1 MQECPHHFILGETH
15 LDVFFQEGPEAFEGG
30 ADFGL
35 GGGEFVFGEALV
47 GGGDLTGEHVVFDLG
62 LGAAGAHGEAA
73 AIGEINEEHL
83 LGGDGFA
90 FFIDNARLAEVAHV
104 DDGAAINFGR
114 WVGSVAVGEF
124 GDLGGSAGAFE
135 NFALVHFEEVTDI
148 AIHLV
153 EQSGDSEALAG
164 GVGGEL
170 GEHDDGSIAIFVTA
184 EVIAHVAIA
193 FLTAEDEELA
203 VLEAGGAGLGGGQVA
218 IGGEDVG
225 GQRGFV
231 FGEFIADPLEAG
243 EGVDAKYAKFGGDG
257 VLHGASDEGLEED
270 SVLFVFVIEDAEI
283 KHRLQAIPAHEGAG
297 LIAREEDHFAL
308 VIADA
313 DAHAVAI
320 RIGADDDVSAFF
332 VGEID
337 GHFQGRGVLGVRGFD
352 GGEAAITHVLLGDG
366 EVVEAEL
373 FQQDRDEHATGAV
386 EGGEDDFEVFGLLAF
401 QQLGLKHHGLDSC
414 EVEVVHLSAE
424 RDDFA
429 LLIGGQG
436 CVGFVFEGVDL
447 FDDAGGV
454 GLDDASAVAEVHFEA
469 VVVGGVVTGGEHD
482 AGVGAELTDSEGHLR
497 RGAAAV
503 EEINVSAVFD
513 GDLGAFLS
521 ELGGKMAGVVSEN
534 DAGFATEAGFG
545 PVGLGI
551 RDEATGGAADVIVVH
566 GVRADAGVVG
576 ALVGGGRTTL
586 GGGDD
591 LADGASAQAAGAEL
605 ESLIE
610 AVIQLR
616 PLTGGGEFLDTGAVN
631 RIRAGG
637 EQGQDVFVAGGEE
650 LTGVSGGFESGF
662 EGHEDAENSWA

>member
-1 MQECPHHFILGETH
+1 M
-15 LDVFFQEGPEAFEGG
+15 
-30 ADFGL
+30 
-35 GGGEFVFGEALV
+35 
-47 GGGDLTGEHVVFDLG
+47 
-62 LGAAGAHGEAA
+62 
-73 AIGEINEEHL
+73 
-83 LGGDGFA
+83 
-90 FFIDNARLAEVAHV
+90 
-104 DDGAAINFGR
+104 
-114 WVGSVAVGEF
+114 
-124 GDLGGSAGAFE
+124 
-135 NFALVHFEEVTDI
+135 
-148 AIHLV
+148 
-153 EQSGDSEALAG
+153 DSEAPTEPAKKEG
-164 GVGGEL
+164 QPV
-170 GEHDDGSIAIFVTA
+170 AA
-184 EVIAHVAIA
+184 ETKPNTPKVLLSV
-193 FLTAEDEELA
+193 FSEDEELA
-203 VLEAGGAGLGGGQVA
+203 VLETSGAGLGGGQVA

-225 GQRGFV
+225 GQLGFV
-231 FGEFIADPLEAG
+231 FGELIADPFEAG
-243 EGVDAKYAKFGGDG
+243 EGVDAKHAKFGGDG
-257 VLHGASDEGLEED
+257 VLHGAGDEGLQED
-270 SVLFVFVIEDAEI
+270 GVLFVFVIEDAEI

-297 LIAREEDHFAL
+297 LVAGQEDHFTL

-320 RIGADDDVSAFF
+320 RIGADDDVCAFF

-337 GHFQGRGVLGVRGFD
+337 GHLQGRGVLGVRRFD
-352 GGEAAITHVLLGDG
+352 GGEAAVAHVLLGDG
-366 EVVEAEL
+366 EEVEAEL
-373 FQQDRDEHATGAV
+373 FQQHGDEHAAGAV
-386 EGGEDDFEVFGLLAF
+386 ECGEDNFEVLGLVAF
-401 QQLGLKHHGLDSC
+401 QQLGLQHHGLDAG

-429 LLIGGQG
+429 LLIGWEG
-436 CVGFVFEGVDL
+436 CVRLVFEGVDL
-447 FDDAGGV
+447 FDNTSGV
-454 GLDDASAVAEVHFEA
+454 GLDNARAVAEVHFEA

-482 AGVGAELTDSEGHLR
+482 TGVGAELTDSEGHLR

-503 EEINVSAVFD
+503 EEIDVSAVFD

-521 ELGGKMAGVVSEN
+521 ELGGEMARVVGEN

-551 RDEATGGAADVIVVH
+551 RDEATGGASDVVIVH

-591 LADGASAQAAGAEL
+591 LTDGASAQTAGAKL
-605 ESLIE
+605 ESLVE

-616 PLTGGGEFLDTGAVN
+616 PLTGGGEFLDAGAVN